1 MKINANDIR
10 KVSLEMIHNSGSGH
24 VGGSFSIAE
33 IVSYLY
39 SNFDLSSGKQDKLI
53 LSKGHA
59 APAIYAALHLL
70 GEINKEEL
78 LTFREINSRLQ
89 GHPDKVR
96 LPNVVATTGSLG
108 QGLSIAIGHAMAH
121 KIKGSNK
128 KVFCIVGDGEM
139 QEGQVWESIML
150 APKFCLDNLYFIIDL
165 NGAQND
171 GNVRDILP
179 LDIGNPI
186 QDKIKSFG
194 WNTFVIDGHDEN
206 QIHAAISQTTSGFPT
221 CIVAN
226 TTKGKGVS
234 FMETYEWHAKA
245 PNAEQFKLAI
255 EELSNESN

>member
-1 MKINANDIR
+1 MKVSPNNIR
-10 KVSLEMIHNSGSGH
+10 KVALEMIYNSGSGH
-24 VGGSFSIAE
+24 PGGSFSIAE
-33 IVSYLY
+33 LVSYLY
-39 SNFDLSSGKQDKLI
+39 NNFSLSSGKEDKLI

-59 APAIYAALHLL
+59 APAIYAALHLT
-70 GEINKEEL
+70 GVISKEEL
-78 LTFREINSRLQ
+78 LTFREIDSRLQ

-108 QGLSIAIGHAMAH
+108 QGLSIAIGHALAH
-121 KIKGSNK
+121 KIKGNDR

-150 APKFCLDNLYFIIDL
+150 APKFGLDNLYFIIDS

-171 GNVRDILP
+171 GNVQDILP
-179 LDIGNPI
+179 LDIGRPI
-186 QDKIKSFG
+186 QEKIKSFG
-194 WNTFVIDGHDEN
+194 WNTYVINGHDED
-206 QIHAAISQTTSGFPT
+206 QIHRAVNSITRGFPT

-245 PNAEQFKLAI
+245 PNSEQFKLAI